1 MQKQIAGDSKEEVTP
16 KENPREQSELGTG
29 DAQIRI
35 HGQRREAYVSAVEE
49 SNDVQ
54 QKKQGYE
61 AVSHFADRSC

>member
-16 KENPREQSELGTG
+16 KEDPRERSELGTG

-35 HGQRREAYVSAVEE
+35 HGQRRVTSVSAIEE
-49 SNDVQ
+49 SSDVQ

-61 AVSHFADRSC
+61 VVSHFAVRSC